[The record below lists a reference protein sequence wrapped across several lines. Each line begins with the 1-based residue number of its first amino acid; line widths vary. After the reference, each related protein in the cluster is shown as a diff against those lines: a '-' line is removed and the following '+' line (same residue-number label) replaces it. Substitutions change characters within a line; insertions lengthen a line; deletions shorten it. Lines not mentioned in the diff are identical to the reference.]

1 MFRLAIQI
9 LCALLLALAASPAG
23 AENMT
28 VKGDMGSTI
37 RYVLEERVTSGDG
50 MRKIVMSFVIPQSF
64 DSPTYRQAISDF
76 SLELRPKPQ
85 DRQETTDARGNRIVT
100 ATWTEPPMVVDVKL
114 SCKAENR
121 TNLKLLETRTPFPLA
136 KVDAAL
142 SEYLKASEL
151 VQADNPRIRSL
162 AVDLT
167 KGVNTEFDA
176 VQQVISWV
184 VDHVRYVTP
193 PAQYDALYSLQ
204 SGKGNCQ
211 NYSHLSAA
219 LLRSVGIPVRII
231 NGVTLDR
238 AYDVTWDRGVMTFKM
253 GKGRHSWIE
262 VWFPDLGWV
271 PFDPQSTVLF
281 VSNRFIRVEV
291 GVDNN
296 ETKNDGLMR
305 WSQLANARTKPTMQ
319 ENIDAAFADDAVK
332 IRGNR
337 QAYGPKNLLLTPDV
351 KAEFKQIIIEPPPP
365 PPVIPEEVKKELR
378 YDIPFLYGN
387 LDYPENVDFAFP
399 RATKKSGANQF
410 EMARSFLVETAEYVT
425 TKATQY
431 AQVVVLQKPVKLQK
445 VGLALHNFGGDGQL
459 WVDVYR
465 DNGGKPGAPL
475 ATSRLVTLDQLSTKP
490 GYRWADFD
498 FTKDSPILMPGSYWI
513 ALGFTGD
520 PIVNWFYTYGKP
532 VGPVDGTRYKGIFDE
547 DWSGAL
553 AYEFNYRVA
562 GLTTKDEAAVPV
574 AGKKGS
580 GPAKSPGKKILKK
593 RVVIKK
599 R

>member
-1 MFRLAIQI
+1 MHRLAVRI
-9 LCALLLALAASPAG
+9 LYVLLLALMASPAA
-23 AENMT
+23 AENVT
-28 VKGDMGSTI
+28 VQGDMGSTI
-37 RYVLEERVTSGDG
+37 RYVLEEKVISGDG

-64 DSPTYRQAISDF
+64 ESPTYRQAISDF
-76 SLELRPKPQ
+76 SLDLKPNPQ

-100 ATWTEPPMVVDVKL
+100 ATWTEPPASVVVKL
-114 SCKAENR
+114 SCNALNR
-121 TNLKLLETRTPFPLA
+121 TNLQLLETRTPFPLGR
-136 KVDAAL
+136 VDAVL
-142 SEYLKASEL
+142 EDYLKPTEQ
-151 VQADNPRIRSL
+151 VQSDNPKIRLL
-162 AVDLT
+162 AADLT
-167 KGVNTEFDA
+167 KGLKTEFDA

-184 VDHVRYVTP
+184 VDHVRYVSP

-281 VSNRFIRVEV
+281 VPNRFIRVEV

-305 WSQLANARTKPTMQ
+305 WSQVANARTKPTMQ
-319 ENIDAAFADDAVK
+319 ENIDAAFANDAVK
-332 IRGNR
+332 VRGTR
-337 QAYGPKNLLLTPDV
+337 QAYGPKNLLLTPSV

-378 YDIPFLYGN
+378 YDVPFLYGN
-387 LDYPENVDFAFP
+387 LEYPENVDFAFP

-410 EMARSFLVETAEYVT
+410 EMARNFLVETAEYVT

-431 AQVVVLQKPVKLQK
+431 AQVVVLRKPVKLQK
-445 VGLALHNFGGDGQL
+445 VALALHNFGGDGQL
-459 WVDVYR
+459 WAEIYQ

-490 GYRWADFD
+490 GYRWTDFD
-498 FTKDSPILMPGSYWI
+498 FSKDSPILMPGSYWI

-553 AYEFNYRVA
+553 AFEFNYRVA
-562 GLTTKDEAAVPV
+562 GFTTKDETAAPV
-574 AGKKGS
+574 AAKKTS
-580 GPAKSPGKKILKK
+580 EAAKSTKKILKR
-593 RVVIKK
+593 RVII
-599 R
+599 RRR